1 MNSGNY
7 IPGNHSH
14 KQIVFSLYM
23 VNDCHAKTSLKQ
35 CCPMVAFEQI
45 LRSGK
50 LKVCFEALA
59 PKMDLEQIGG
69 ILHLIDVLEVGEQ
82 GAGNE

>member
-1 MNSGNY
+1 
-7 IPGNHSH
+7 
-14 KQIVFSLYM
+14 
-23 VNDCHAKTSLKQ
+23 
-35 CCPMVAFEQI
+35 MVAFEQI